1 MTRKHAGPLLVATN
15 LSMRFT
21 NRRGSVT
28 ALDGVSLELAPGAH
42 TAICG
47 TSGSGKSTLLSVIAG
62 LCRPDSGGI
71 TLFGTGIPALSRKA
85 SADFRA
91 KNIGLMFQSPGLLPN
106 LRLVDNVALPAL
118 LAGES
123 PADAYGQAV
132 TLLEDTGLG
141 DRLDS
146 FPAELSGGQQRRAA
160 LARAL
165 ANRPGLLLA
174 DEPTNDLD
182 PQAAGAVISLMLE
195 LAGKFGATILLV
207 THDPSVANRMAR
219 VVTLSGG
226 RIIADRSTEKGS
238 PGPEPTAPLSPT
250 DRFGHSPITHT
261 GEVELAPVEGWLGWL
276 LAAAGWLCLGAAL
289 LFAVDQGVGY
299 WQGQALVQ
307 KESRR
312 KVAEALAMESL
323 RADIAEVVSAGD
335 GRARVSLF
343 MENYGRETMTV
354 LGPVMALHYQR
365 DRKWEPLA
373 LQPDTDFESRLHP
386 VTATKSR
393 FSFSFPV
400 PAAPYDELIAGYT
413 HLRITAT
420 YVVGGSAG
428 PAGDLFERTDDYY
441 IYLKDPNKTDAQI
454 RKSNNWGP
462 NSTVPPWMAMPSH

>member
-1 MTRKHAGPLLVATN
+1 MTRVHAGPLLEATN
-15 LSMRFT
+15 LSVRFT
-21 NRRGSVT
+21 NKRGTVT
-28 ALDGVSLELAPGAH
+28 ALDGVNLELAPGAH

-47 TSGSGKSTLLSVIAG
+47 TSGSGKSTFLSVIAG

-71 TLFGTGIPALSRKA
+71 ILFGIAVPGLSRESA
-85 SADFRA
+85 ADFRA

-123 PADAYGQAV
+123 PAVAYERAV
-132 TLLEDTGLG
+132 ILLEDTGLG

-165 ANRPGLLLA
+165 SNRPGLLLA

-207 THDPSVANRMAR
+207 THDPSVAKRMAR

-226 RIIADRSTEKGS
+226 RIIADKAMENRA
-238 PGPEPTAPLSPT
+238 PELEHTAAPPPA
-250 DRFGHSPITHT
+250 DRFGHSPITHA
-261 GEVELAPVEGWLGWL
+261 GEIELAPVEGWLGWL
-276 LAAAGWLCLGAAL
+276 LAAVGWLFLGAGL
-289 LFAVDQGVGY
+289 LFALDQGVGY

-312 KVAEALAMESL
+312 KMAEALAMESL
-323 RADIAEVVSAGD
+323 RADIAEVVPAGD

-343 MENYGRETMTV
+343 MENYGRETMSV

-373 LQPDTDFESRLHP
+373 LQPDTDFENRLHP
-386 VTATKSR
+386 VTATKTR

-400 PAAPYDELIAGYT
+400 PAAPYDELVGGYT

-420 YVVGGSAG
+420 YVVGGPAG

-454 RKSNNWGP
+454 RQLNNWGP